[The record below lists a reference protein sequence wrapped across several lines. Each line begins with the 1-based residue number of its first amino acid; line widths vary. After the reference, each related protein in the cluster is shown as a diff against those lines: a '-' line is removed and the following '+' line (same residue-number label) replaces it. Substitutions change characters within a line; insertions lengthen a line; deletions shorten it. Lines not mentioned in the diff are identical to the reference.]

1 MTVRSFAMLIVLFLS
16 SFTVSGV
23 ANAGSPTPRFVSLS
37 SNEVNVRV
45 GPGKRYPIAW
55 VFTRSGWPVEIIAE
69 YEFWRQIRDIEGAT
83 GWVHKSLLSGRRT
96 ILITGD
102 RRPIFDE
109 ADSDS
114 AVVLLAEPGVQGKL
128 LECDGPWCAV
138 EIAGNKGWL
147 KASHFYGVYENEKI
161 R

>member
-1 MTVRSFAMLIVLFLS
+1 MTARSFVFSFLLILS
-16 SFTVSGV
+16 AFSLSN
-23 ANAGSPTPRFVSLS
+23 AAYAGSPTPRFVSLS

-45 GPGKRYPIAW
+45 GPGKRYPISW

-69 YEFWRQIRDIEGAT
+69 YELWRQIRDIEGAT
-83 GWVHKSLLSGRRT
+83 GWVHKSLLSSRRT
-96 ILITGD
+96 ILITGE
-102 RRPIFDE
+102 RRPIYEDT
-109 ADSDS
+109 DTGS
-114 AVVLLAEPGVQGKL
+114 VVILMAEPGVQGKL